1 MVKCI
6 LLLHFEEKI
15 KFLMFLMEKTEII
28 PLFLLRATLD
38 NFKSSAVKQKFHLN
52 NMNLKVISTF

>member
-1 MVKCI
+1 
-6 LLLHFEEKI
+6 
-15 KFLMFLMEKTEII
+15 MFLMEKTEII

-52 NMNLKVISTF
+52 NMNLKVISTFLIFYQQLILNRIFTM

>member
-1 MVKCI
+1 
-6 LLLHFEEKI
+6 
-15 KFLMFLMEKTEII
+15 MFLMEKTEII